1 MCGVKLYPTGILKI
15 ALAFVTRNFSVNAK
29 ASNVVGHLCHCVEI
43 SDVNYG
49 RMHASSQTRIP
60 QSMSTW
66 HTQISWD
73 CATC

>member
-49 RMHASSQTRIP
+49 RMHDSSQTRIP
-60 QSMSTW
+60 QSMS
-66 HTQISWD
+66 I
-73 CATC
+73 